1 MAVGAVDIL
10 KNARVFERT
19 EDAVADLGFVVV
31 TTGRDRLMSKRVL
44 TPEEAVAELAVEVR
58 ESRPCGILFGAE
70 RTGVTNEEVILCD
83 AIMTIPTNPQFMS
96 LNLAQSVA
104 VVAYEWWK
112 QTEIKPDFK
121 VPAKFRRTHLAN
133 KEDLIGFFE
142 HLEGELDRTEF
153 LFPPE
158 KREGMVQNLRNMWH
172 RAELTYQEVQT
183 LRGIIRAGVDA
194 AIVPDTGICR
204 LIRQLS
210 PDFPIHGSTQMT
222 VTSAAGVRFARS
234 IGAELVVLARENSI
248 AEIERI
254 QQAQA
259 EAGGSPLPLEVFV
272 HGALC
277 VAYSGQCLTSEALG
291 GRRKLAAS
299 MVSAVFFLLLLVPTE
314 LEEVANKA
322 INKQLVSNGETNI
335 VLDKPRIMTAGY
347 LTSGVKF
354 DLLNLDGALKPYVF
368 QARRPLSR
376 QMKGLDDREFKGVKF
391 MTDARYNVGYL
402 AWWKCVRTTFN

>member
-1 MAVGAVDIL
+1 MRRLFSPRERAAQGGEARLMPGPVIILSHPQMGENIGAAARVMLNFGLSDLRLVNPRVEWPNEKANVMAVGAVDIL

-19 EDAVADLGFVVV
+19 EDALADLGFVVV

-44 TPEEAVAELAVEVR
+44 VPEEAVAELAAEVQ
-58 ESRPCGILFGAE
+58 EARPCGILFGAE

-83 AIMTIPTNPQFMS
+83 AILTIPTNPKFMS

-183 LRGIIRAGVDA
+183 LRGIIRAISG
-194 AIVPDTGICR
+194 TKNR
-204 LIRQLS
+204 RS
-210 PDFPIHGSTQMT
+210 PKD
-222 VTSAAGVRFARS
+222 RS
-234 IGAELVVLARENSI
+234 
-248 AEIERI
+248 
-254 QQAQA
+254 
-259 EAGGSPLPLEVFV
+259 
-272 HGALC
+272 
-277 VAYSGQCLTSEALG
+277 
-291 GRRKLAAS
+291 
-299 MVSAVFFLLLLVPTE
+299 
-314 LEEVANKA
+314 
-322 INKQLVSNGETNI
+322 
-335 VLDKPRIMTAGY
+335 
-347 LTSGVKF
+347 
-354 DLLNLDGALKPYVF
+354 
-368 QARRPLSR
+368 
-376 QMKGLDDREFKGVKF
+376 
-391 MTDARYNVGYL
+391 
-402 AWWKCVRTTFN
+402 